1 MIDVVPLAFG
11 LLAVVGL
18 GVALLDALIRRAEL
32 GAALVLGLMV
42 LQAVFIRDVPALTL
56 PGGIRVLPY
65 DVVFTLLLAAAA
77 ARLLRM
83 RRFSGFQRSVV
94 LLGAMLLLAIV
105 RGVAAFGVE
114 HSVGE
119 FRLMFAF
126 AGGTLYF
133 ATFPPST
140 SRNDR
145 IGRIWLAASIP
156 MMVLVCIR
164 WLATF
169 AGIDLGVPA
178 EQFGADAAIRV
189 IDGPYTFFLA
199 HAAVLTVPFWGL
211 RDERARRLT
220 RLGVVLLLFVVV
232 LNRRTVWLALL
243 AGVAV
248 VMLRNRRLGRRAVIT
263 LAGAA
268 AVTTALYLALPG
280 FGKERGPL
288 TSSGTGTLDWRVEG
302 WESLLGTWS
311 KDPVS
316 WLIGQPFGTG
326 FARTVG
332 GIEVVLEA
340 HNFYLTTLL
349 RTGAIGFLALIV
361 FTGGLLRVLW
371 RTPAGRSGG
380 LVGADVFPALLVM
393 QLIWLVTWTPGN
405 EQGIIT
411 GLAVALATARVRGS
425 TTTTRSPPWTRGL
438 AMPSRPAG
446 NGGTATIPT
455 SPPSK
460 GQGR

>member
-1 MIDVVPLAFG
+1 MISMLLLGFG

-18 GVALLDALIRRAEL
+18 GVALLEALIRREEL
-32 GAALVLGLMV
+32 GAALVLGLMI
-42 LQAVFIRDVPALTL
+42 LQAFLIDRVPALTL

-65 DVVFTLLLAAAA
+65 DVVFTLLLAAAV

-83 RRFSGFQRSVV
+83 RRFSVFHRSLV
-94 LLGAMLLLAIV
+94 LLGVLLLLAIV
-105 RGVAAFGVE
+105 RGVAAFGFE
-114 HSVGE
+114 HSVAE
-119 FRLMFAF
+119 FRLLFAF
-126 AGGTLYF
+126 ACGTLYF

-178 EQFGADAAIRV
+178 EQFGADAAIRA

-243 AGVAV
+243 AGGAV
-248 VMLRNRRLGRRAVIT
+248 VMLRNRRLGRRAVVT

-268 AVTTALYLALPG
+268 AVTAGVYLALPG
-280 FGKERGPL
+280 FGREKGPV
-288 TSSGTGTLDWRVEG
+288 TSSGTGTLGWRVEG
-302 WESLLGTWS
+302 WEGLLETWS
-311 KDPVS
+311 QDPMS
-316 WLIGQPFGTG
+316 WLIGQPFGKG
-326 FARTVG
+326 FARRVEG
-332 GIEVVLEA
+332 MEVVLEA

-349 RTGAIGFLALIV
+349 RTGTVGLVALIV
-361 FTGGLLRVLW
+361 LTGGLLRALW
-371 RTPAGRSGG
+371 RAPVGGSGG
-380 LVGADVFPALLVM
+380 LLGVDVFPALLVM
-393 QLIWLVTWTPGN
+393 QLIWLVTWTPGI

-411 GLAVALATARVRGS
+411 GLAAALATASVPRS
-425 TTTTRSPPWTRGL
+425 PTTGRSPPWTRRP
-438 AMPSRPAG
+438 AMPARPTPS
-446 NGGTATIPT
+446 GGTATRTT
-455 SPPSK
+455 SPLRHRP
-460 GQGR
+460 GR

>member
-1 MIDVVPLAFG
+1 MIGMLLLGLG

-18 GVALLDALIRRAEL
+18 GVALLEVLIRRAEL

-42 LQAVFIRDVPALTL
+42 LQAVLIDRVPALML
-56 PGGIRVLPY
+56 PGGIRVVPY
-65 DVVFTLLLAAAA
+65 DVVFTLLLAAAV

-83 RRFSGFQRSVV
+83 RRFSAFQRCVV
-94 LLGAMLLLAIV
+94 LLGAMLLLAVV
-105 RGVAAFGVE
+105 RGVAAFGIE
-114 HSVGE
+114 HSVAE
-119 FRLMFAF
+119 FRLLFAF

-156 MMVLVCIR
+156 MMILVCLR
-164 WLATF
+164 WLANF

-178 EQFGADAAIRV
+178 EKFGADAAIRA

-243 AGVAV
+243 AGIAV
-248 VMLRNRRLGRRAVIT
+248 VMLRNRRLGRRAVVMV
-263 LAGAA
+263 AGAA
-268 AVTTALYLALPG
+268 AVTAGVYLALPG
-280 FGKERGPL
+280 LGRESGPV

-302 WESLLGTWS
+302 WKGLLESWW

-316 WLIGQPFGTG
+316 WLIGQPFGSG
-326 FARTVG
+326 FARRVEG
-332 GIEVVLEA
+332 MEVVLEA
-340 HNFYLTTLL
+340 HNYYLTTLL
-349 RTGAIGFLALIV
+349 RTGTVGLLALIV
-361 FTGGLLRVLW
+361 LTAGPLRVLW
-371 RTPAGRSGG
+371 RAPARGSGELLG
-380 LVGADVFPALLVM
+380 VDVFPALLVM
-393 QLIWLVTWTPGN
+393 QLIWLVTWTPGI
-405 EQGIIT
+405 EQGIVT
-411 GLAVALATARVRGS
+411 GLAVALATARVR
-425 TTTTRSPPWTRGL
+425 
-438 AMPSRPAG
+438 SRQAQNARRLVP
-446 NGGTATIPT
+446 
-455 SPPSK
+455 
-460 GQGR
+460 R